1 MNSPLNFYQICYES
15 KCKDEIIFIALSYSL
30 LKTEQRE
37 GLIKCKDYENYMFYP
52 SNIVT
57 KVTCI
62 AEKIVEPTL
71 QSRDW
76 LCKKYYFD
84 YVTMKVL
91 RTYVSISF
99 DDLKSLHEHAFEQ
112 IKSVIATY
120 IVIRLKH
127 FAKEENDC
135 IKKTR
140 SRAKLSKLIIFHG
153 Q

>member
-1 MNSPLNFYQICYES
+1 MISPLNFYQICYES

-99 DDLKSLHEHAFEQ
+99 DDLKSLHEHAFEL
-112 IKSVIATY
+112 IKCVISTY

-127 FAKEENDC
+127 FAKEENDR

-140 SRAKLSKLIIFHG
+140 LRAKLSKLIIFHG